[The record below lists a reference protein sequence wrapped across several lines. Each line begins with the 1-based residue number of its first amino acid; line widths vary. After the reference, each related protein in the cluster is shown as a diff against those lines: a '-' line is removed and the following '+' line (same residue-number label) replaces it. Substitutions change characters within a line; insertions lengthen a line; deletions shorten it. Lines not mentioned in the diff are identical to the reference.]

1 VLDSLGTLGAAGAG
15 FVADLPAL
23 AADARPAV
31 RRRAALARAAIT
43 GGVASVPA
51 GPVEVGPG
59 LPSGRVRARLE
70 TSRGPVEVVLFAD
83 VAPRTVA
90 RFLALAQA
98 GYYRDRR
105 FHRVVPDFVAQTGCP
120 RGDGWGGPGEALL
133 DETSPLPFVRGAL
146 GIATSGRD
154 TGGSQFFAMHAYHPH
169 LDGEYTLF
177 GQVTSG
183 LEHID
188 ALVQDEALLD
198 VIVTER

>member
-1 VLDSLGTLGAAGAG
+1 MKESTAAGT
-15 FVADLPAL
+15 P
-23 AADARPAV
+23 
-31 RRRAALARAAIT
+31 RAIIHT
-43 GGVASVPA
+43 NYGDMT
-51 GPVEVGPG
+51 VEFWP
-59 LPSGRVRARLE
+59 
-70 TSRGPVEVVLFAD
+70 D

-105 FHRVVPDFVAQTGCP
+105 FHRVVPDFVAQSGCP

-154 TGGSQFFAMHAYHPH
+154 TGGSQFFVMHAYHPH

-177 GQVTSG
+177 GQVTAG
-183 LEHID
+183 LEHVD
-188 ALVQDEALLD
+188 ALVQDDALLD
-198 VIVTER
+198 VVITER